1 MQTSKYEVLGIVGEG
16 AYGVVYK
23 CRNKENNE
31 FVAIKKFKE
40 TEDEIVKKSM
50 LRELKVLKILKHDNI
65 VEFKE
70 AFKRKNNLYLVFEYV
85 EKTLLELLQEH
96 AKGLDPNLIKK
107 IIYQLCEAIKYLH
120 GLNIIHRDIKP
131 ENLLI
136 DKDNK
141 LKLCDFGFARS
152 INSKNKEQLTDYVAT
167 RWYRSP
173 ELLLGNGYYG
183 QEMDYWAIGCIMG
196 ELADGD
202 PLFPGEN
209 ELDQIKC
216 IVKILGKLPDE
227 QIMSFN
233 RNQGFAGE
241 KLPDVTRPET
251 LEKRYAGKLPKT
263 AINFMKMLLNPDPNQ
278 RLKGEA
284 VFQHPY
290 FEGFKLEG
298 SMSSLADQVNL
309 SIPKQIEKKTLKS
322 NNAYVNNSNSQFNI
336 QVNEGGLTS
345 KESIKGNSKLQQ
357 PPIISNTTNINI
369 INYNYENE
377 PTSLRSSNDF
387 KKKEEINY
395 KKPLNN
401 MVLTTLNF
409 PKKYK
414 ENLINLYGYGG
425 TNFDSNFKTFY
436 KGDKYNYEIDINFK
450 NKQNKLIAIEEEED
464 SHKKAKSYPKQVN
477 YNNAKVKSNEIEFN
491 PNDYFKVPI
500 KTKKTTEKPK
510 IMVYEGNSK
519 NSPNKYPLNSLNK
532 NVMGTMGMPAT
543 TFNFNLPNITMKN
556 FKIKK

>member
-40 TEDEIVKKSM
+40 TDDEIVKKSM
-50 LRELKVLKILKHDNI
+50 LRELKVLKILKHENI

-85 EKTLLELLQEH
+85 EKTLLELLQES
-96 AKGLDPNLIKK
+96 AKGLDSNLIKK
-107 IIYQLCEAIKYLH
+107 IIFQLCEAIKYLH
-120 GLNIIHRDIKP
+120 SLNIIHRDIKP

-183 QEMDYWAIGCIMG
+183 PEMDYWAIGCIMG

-227 QIMSFN
+227 QIMNFN

-241 KLPDVTRPET
+241 KLPDVNKPET
-251 LEKRYAGKLPKT
+251 LEKRYSGKLPKT
-263 AINFMKMLLNPDPNQ
+263 AINFMKTLLNPDPNI
-278 RLKGEA
+278 RLKGEN
-284 VFQHPY
+284 VFQHAY
-290 FEGFKLEG
+290 FEGYRLENNSTIDHLIKIG
-298 SMSSLADQVNL
+298 NEKQDEKKIL
-309 SIPKQIEKKTLKS
+309 KQIKNNIINNIPLPVTTSS
-322 NNAYVNNSNSQFNI
+322 ND
-336 QVNEGGLTS
+336 LTIS
-345 KESIKGNSKLQQ
+345 KEVIKTNSKSQQ
-357 PPIISNTTNINI
+357 PIISNTTNINI
-369 INYNYENE
+369 INYNYDDESATMRKSNE
-377 PTSLRSSNDF
+377 F
-387 KKKEEINY
+387 KKKEEQSTF
-395 KKPLNN
+395 KKPINN

-425 TNFDSNFKTFY
+425 TNFDKNFKTFY
-436 KGDKYNYEIDINFK
+436 KGDKYNYEIDLNFK
-450 NKQNKLIAIEEEED
+450 NKQNKLVAIEEEED
-464 SHKKAKSYPKQVN
+464 IRKKAKSYPKQVN
-477 YNNAKVKSNEIEFN
+477 YIKLKSNEIELN
-491 PNDYFKVPI
+491 PNENYKVQL
-500 KTKKTTEKPK
+500 KNKKSMDKPK
-510 IMVYEGNSK
+510 PVVLEGTNK
-519 NSPNKYPLNSLNK
+519 NSPNKYPVNNLSKKVLSTVGIPSNL
-532 NVMGTMGMPAT
+532 
-543 TFNFNLPNITMKN
+543 NFNLPNITMKN

>member
-50 LRELKVLKILKHDNI
+50 LRELKVLKILKHENI

-96 AKGLDPNLIKK
+96 GKGLDPNLIKK
-107 IIYQLCEAIKYLH
+107 IIFQLCEAIRYLH
-120 GLNIIHRDIKP
+120 SLNIIHRDIKP

-183 QEMDYWAIGCIMG
+183 PEMDNWAIGCIMG

-227 QIMSFN
+227 QINCFN
-233 RNQGFAGE
+233 RNQAFAGE
-241 KLPDVTRPET
+241 KLPDVTKPET
-251 LEKRYAGKLPKT
+251 LEKRYSGKLPKT
-263 AINFMKMLLNPDPNQ
+263 AISFMKMLLNPDPGP
-278 RLKGEA
+278 RLKGEGI
-284 VFQHPY
+284 FLHPY
-290 FEGFKLEG
+290 FEGYRLDN
-298 SMSSLADQVNL
+298 SSLIEQNNVIKGL
-309 SIPKQIEKKTLKS
+309 EKKNVKTS
-322 NNAYVNNSNSQFNI
+322 NNISGNPSYTGATTMIPNDVTI
-336 QVNEGGLTS
+336 S
-345 KESIKGNSKLQQ
+345 KEIIKNNTKSQQ
-357 PPIISNTTNINI
+357 PIISNTTNINI
-369 INYNYENE
+369 INYNYDNE
-377 PTSLRSSNDF
+377 SAASMRSSNDY
-387 KKKEEINY
+387 KKKEEQSSTSF
-395 KKPLNN
+395 KKPMNN

-425 TNFDSNFKTFY
+425 NNFDSNFKTFY
-436 KGDKYNYEIDINFK
+436 KGDKYNFEIDLNFK
-450 NKQNKLIAIEEEED
+450 NKQNKLVAIEEEDER
-464 SHKKAKSYPKQVN
+464 KKAKSYPKQVN
-477 YNNAKVKSNEIEFN
+477 YANKQKGSINEMDFN
-491 PNDYFKVPI
+491 PNDYYKVPL
-500 KTKKTTEKPK
+500 KNKKTLDKPK
-510 IMVYEGNSK
+510 VSLYDNINK
-519 NSPNKYPLNSLNK
+519 NSPNKFPLNSFSKKVLSTIIPS
-532 NVMGTMGMPAT
+532 NV
-543 TFNFNLPNITMKN
+543 NFNLPNITMKN